1 MSARMNETRKKIL
14 DAVLTEFKK
23 KGSKFTM
30 DDVASGL
37 HMSKKTIYKEFD
49 DKEEI
54 FDALVDYCFDS
65 IKEREAEIRN
75 DKSLSVVERIEKI
88 MICLPDNYRDV
99 DFRKVFT
106 LKDKYPE
113 IYAKVQRRLEND
125 WEDTIAL
132 LEQGMEEGS
141 IRKLP
146 IPVIKAMTESS
157 IERFLST
164 KVLDENDGTYEDELK
179 VMIDILMRGICE
191 R

>member
-1 MSARMNETRKKIL
+1 MNDTRKKIL
-14 DAVLTEFKK
+14 DAVLSEFKE

-30 DDVASGL
+30 DDVASDL
-37 HMSKKTIYKEFD
+37 HMSKKTIYKEFN

-65 IKEREAEIRN
+65 IKEKEIEIKN
-75 DKSLSVVERIEKI
+75 DPSLSTVERIEKI
-88 MICLPDNYRDV
+88 IICMPDNYRDV

-106 LKDKYPE
+106 LKDKYPN

-132 LEQGMEEGS
+132 LEQGMEEGK
-141 IRKLP
+141 IRSLP
-146 IPVIKAMTESS
+146 IPVIKAITEAS
-157 IERFLST
+157 IERFLSS
-164 KVLDENDGTYEDELK
+164 KVLDEKDGSYEDELR